1 MVAHELCH
9 GRSRQHCSGDIN
21 GKYYQ
26 LTQSENITFQATS
39 CSRFHLGNFF
49 FSPYE
54 LSVNFSEMGGKNSTL
69 VTWEKPTWDI
79 FHYYFRIIFVVFEM
93 KSQIVSGLKTL
104 SFAFGEV
111 FNDFFPGIRQRL
123 KVERLTRHEKVVKP
137 RKGVRAEFAFPR
149 QIFNFVCSRSGMFC
163 HWAKICLSFKRSQI

>member
-9 GRSRQHCSGDIN
+9 GRSRQHCSGDVN

-26 LTQSENITFQATS
+26 LTQSENIKFQAT
-39 CSRFHLGNFF
+39 RLARDFIWATFF

-54 LSVNFSEMGGKNSTL
+54 LSVNFSEMGGRNSTL

-93 KSQIVSGLKTL
+93 KSENVSGLKTL
-104 SFAFGEV
+104 SFAFDKV

-123 KVERLTRHEKVVKP
+123 KVERLTRHEKSCEDQKRGSSWVC
-137 RKGVRAEFAFPR
+137 FPSTN
-149 QIFNFVCSRSGMFC
+149 I
-163 HWAKICLSFKRSQI
+163 